1 MKQNCSKNLR
11 QHLKIL
17 KQEGNKLY
25 NTVSNGDT
33 PALQDVMDYKEHLKF
48 VKDLVKTEKAVY
60 FNSLLTNEKKS
71 V

>member
-1 MKQNCSKNLR
+1 MKQNCSKNLK

-60 FNSLLTNEKKS
+60 FNSLLTK
-71 V
+71 

>member
-1 MKQNCSKNLR
+1 MKQTCSNNLK

-25 NTVSNGDT
+25 NTVSNGDK
-33 PALQDVMDYKEHLKF
+33 PSWQDVMDYNTHLKF
-48 VKDLVKTEKAVY
+48 VKDLIRTEKAVY
-60 FNSLLTNEKKS
+60 FNSLLTNRKKP